1 MARLPV
7 PGNDEGQWG
16 EILNDFLLQSHDSDG
31 TIKADAVDAASLQDD
46 SISGAKLQDA
56 AVTNA
61 KLALS
66 GGSDGQMLTRNAAT
80 TGGFEWSAMPSGQIY
95 PLEGYGFHSASVSPE
110 AGRQTGWFAGWQV
123 RVWVPA
129 FKAITKAAIFV
140 TTVATG
146 TATLAGFAVYSD
158 DGQTLLGQAV
168 DNNVFLAT
176 GLPEV
181 TLATPIAAQDTGRF
195 VRVLVSS
202 NYSANPE
209 CIFVIDGGPASGV
222 VWNSGPAIRA
232 AYFNPVSS
240 FPASFD
246 PSTGSV
252 FSGWTPTNY
261 MPIILLG

>member
-7 PGNDEGQWG
+7 PGSDEGQWG
-16 EILNDFLLQSHDSDG
+16 QLLNDFLQQAHASDG
-31 TIKADAVDAASLQDD
+31 TLKADTVDATSIQDN
-46 SISGAKLQDA
+46 SISSVKVQNGSINSDKLS
-56 AVTNA
+56 
-61 KLALS
+61 LS
-66 GGSDGQMLTRNAAT
+66 GGSDGNILTKNAIAA
-80 TGGFEWSAMPSGQIY
+80 GGLEWSTVPSGQVY
-95 PLEGYGFHSASVSPE
+95 PLEGYGFHSACVSLE
-110 AGRQTGWFAGWQV
+110 AGNQTGWFAGWQV

-140 TTVATG
+140 TTAATG

-181 TLATPIAAQDTGRF
+181 ALASPIAAQNTGRF

-209 CIFVIDGGPASGV
+209 CIFVLDGGPASGV
-222 VWNSGPAIRA
+222 IWNSGPAIRA
-232 AYFNPVSS
+232 AFFNPVSS
-240 FPASFD
+240 FPALFD
-246 PSTGSV
+246 PSTGAA

>member
-16 EILNDFLLQSHDSDG
+16 DILNDFLLQSHDSDG
-31 TIKADAVDAASLQDD
+31 TIKADAVDSASLQDD
-46 SISGAKLQDA
+46 SIAGAKLQDGS
-56 AVTNA
+56 VSSS
-61 KLALS
+61 KLSLS
-66 GGSDGQMLTRNAAT
+66 GGSDGNVLIKNSVA
-80 TGGFEWSAMPSGQIY
+80 TGGLGWSAMPNSQIY
-95 PLEGYGFHSASVSPE
+95 PLEGYGFHSACVSLE
-110 AGRQTGWFAGWQV
+110 AGNQTGWFAGWQV

-129 FKAITKAAIFV
+129 FKVITKAAIFV
-140 TTVATG
+140 TTAATG

-181 TLATPIAAQDTGRF
+181 ALASPIAAQDTGRF

-209 CIFVIDGGPASGV
+209 CIFALDGGPASGII
-222 VWNSGPAIRA
+222 WNSGSVIRA
-232 AYFNPVSS
+232 AFFNPVSS